1 MGRLIRNAGIKK
13 DGNKKENNRGL
24 TLVELL
30 VSITIL
36 TIVVGAA
43 MSFFVHAINLYHR
56 GSQEANLQNEA
67 QLTMTQL
74 QSMVVNASHG
84 VSVGVGS
91 PSLSGKNL
99 YVYNRETDATG
110 VNQYKVTHVYQDG
123 EKLMYC
129 YMNYSLNPD
138 GSSSLSA
145 DKENPLVLSEYIEN
159 FTVDLT
165 QLQSKNSI
173 DIQLDF
179 KCKDRTY
186 STRNT
191 FLLRN
196 SISREAD
203 GSPDDYFKE
212 DAVADKGNQIT
223 EITLNPGE
231 VYMWQ
236 GSQMASPFSVVASV
250 GGKNISGAQ
259 VVWNIASGT
268 GVEIN
273 RSTGTLKAEAGASG
287 DIAVKATA
295 LSSINAGGGEDTYV
309 SDTATVHIK
318 AFTGVRLS
326 PLVPLSDD
334 NHKTYTGTFYIDG
347 VNLQKEVDMDKP
359 PVVMAGSTVN
369 ATFEKLDSPVNSPLC
384 WKVSVK
390 RPGNYIGKSY
400 TLKVGYTLNGR
411 TEVAT
416 LDGIEFEPSDS
427 EKTQVAKYVRLI
439 DSATN
444 EAYEGGLVQKSVSRG
459 ATQNLIMQVMYEGS
473 SEWETLDV
481 DEWSITTDN
490 SNIKVTSD
498 GQGYRMNYDVEDYAS
513 TVNVNLSTS
522 YYGGNGTMQGPGL
535 RLTFNPV
542 KIRLDFAVGTQS
554 KFPVTRGK
562 TDNMTFEIDNLE
574 GASVCLLNKGD
585 SSSRDSMY
593 ISVNDTKASV
603 TVNENEL
610 KTRNF
615 YFGVRTAS
623 GKVLPDE
630 IACKVTLV
638 PGVANV
644 YDKNIQPT
652 GEVFLPYASEIRSY
666 DNGKEE
672 PKDNNAVFLYTV
684 SGKKIEYTYA
694 SNVRNYNVRYDSH
707 SYYFALPS
715 RHFYGWILWL

>member
-91 PSLSGKNL
+91 PSLSGNNL

-159 FTVDLT
+159 FMVDLT

-259 VVWNIASGT
+259 VVWNLISGT

-273 RSTGTLKAEAGASG
+273 RSTGTIKAEKDASG
-287 DIAVKATA
+287 DAVVEATA
-295 LSSINAGGGEDTYV
+295 LSSINAGGSYV
-309 SDTATVHIK
+309 SNTATVHIK
-318 AFTGVRLS
+318 SFTGVSLS
-326 PLVPLSDD
+326 SVKPVSNED
-334 NHKTYTGTFYIDG
+334 HKTYTGTFYVNG
-347 VNLQKEVDMDKP
+347 GNLQKEVDMEKS
-359 PVVMAGSTVN
+359 PVVMDGSTVS
-369 ATFEKLDSPVNSPLC
+369 ATFEKVEGTSDSSSLR

-390 RPGNYIGKSY
+390 RPGNYLGKTY

-416 LDGIEFEPSDS
+416 LDGIKFLPSDS
-427 EKTQVAKYVRLI
+427 EQTQVATAVQLKDTGTGVIY
-439 DSATN
+439 S
-444 EAYEGGLVQKSVSRG
+444 GGIGAITVNRG
-459 ATQNLIMQVMYEGS
+459 ASQNLIMQVMYGDS
-473 SEWETLDV
+473 SAWETLDA
-481 DEWSITTDN
+481 DEWSITTDD
-490 SNIKVTSD
+490 SNVKVSSN
-498 GQGYRMNYDVEDYAS
+498 GQGYRLDYDVEDYAS
-513 TVNVNLSTS
+513 TVHVNLSTS
-522 YYGGNGTMQGPGL
+522 YYSGDGNDKPGPGL
-535 RLTFNPV
+535 KLTFNPV
-542 KIRLDFAVGTQS
+542 NIRLNFAVGTQS

-638 PGVANV
+638 PGVANLY
-644 YDKNIQPT
+644 YDLSNSTGEAYIPKISEITAFDSGKTQPT
-652 GEVFLPYASEIRSY
+652 ANSPTI
-666 DNGKEE
+666 
-672 PKDNNAVFLYTV
+672 LYTV
-684 SGKKIEYTYA
+684 SGKMITYTYD
-694 SNVRNYNVRYDSH
+694 SSVRNYNVNYNGH
-707 SYYFALPS
+707 SYYDAYKDH
-715 RHFYGWILWL
+715 RVYRWIMWK